1 MSVMAILRQQHIVR
15 APEGDMLLLGEIIK
29 VETPMFPNGVR
40 DQFWLSAIKPPAL
53 VKATELRHISTLRKS
68 EVREA

>member
-1 MSVMAILRQQHIVR
+1 
-15 APEGDMLLLGEIIK
+15 MLLLGEIIK